1 MKNLLL
7 GICVALCVIS
17 CGAVEQPPADQILKM
32 VQTKL
37 PSDPIKLVGS
47 LKVRTRNGFT
57 KSNLPVEMKL
67 NWGAD
72 PATAFYQ
79 IDKEALTITWQNG
92 EPTYDFSNP
101 RNTPTSEILGTGL
114 TWADL
119 SFSMLWWPDSKLVG
133 EEKKINRE
141 AYVVDIPMP
150 GSENIMRLW
159 IEKYMG
165 MVLEAQTLDKK
176 EKQLRRMK
184 IKSIKKM
191 DGMWVA
197 KDLEVL
203 DKKTGNKAT
212 LQISDLEWMPK
223 KPTAAA
229 FDAAASINQLTV
241 DLYRQTAEQKGNLF
255 LSPFS
260 ISTALAMVYG
270 GARGETDQQMNT
282 TLHYGG
288 QGATHPSFSHL
299 RKSLNAIQKKGQVQ
313 LNVANSLWPQ
323 VDYAFLSDYLGLTKE
338 FYGVEIEPVDFK
350 RETEAARL
358 RINNWVEAKTNDKIK
373 DLLEQGSLTTDTRLV
388 LANAIYFK
396 GNWASQFKKEATHN
410 APFTLPAGTEVQVP
424 MMVQTDDVNI
434 AWAENFQA
442 LELPYAGDD
451 LSMIVLLPND
461 KNGMADLEK
470 TLSAAMLEGLQFN
483 KQEVMVQLPKFKFEW
498 KFELS
503 KTLKAMGMPIA
514 FSNQADFSG
523 MDGSKGLA
531 LDFVIHQAFVEVNEE
546 GTAAAAAT
554 AVGIRATSMPP
565 QFTADHPFLFLI
577 RDNSTGTI
585 LFIGRVADPSA

>member
-1 MKNLLL
+1 MKKLMSGILALL
-7 GICVALCVIS
+7 ALS
-17 CGAVEQPPADQILKM
+17 CWAVKQPPADEILQM

-37 PSDPIKLVGS
+37 PSDPIKLTGS
-47 LKVRTRNGFT
+47 LKVRARNGFT
-57 KSNLPVEMKL
+57 KANLPVEMEL

-79 IDKEALTITWQNG
+79 IDKESLTIIWNDGKPHYT
-92 EPTYDFSNP
+92 FSNP
-101 RNTPTSEILGTGL
+101 GNKPTSEILGTGL

-133 EEKKINRE
+133 EEKKINRD
-141 AYVVDIPMP
+141 AYVIDIPIP
-150 GSENIMRLW
+150 DSENIMRLW
-159 IEKYMG
+159 VEKYMG

-197 KDLEVL
+197 KDLELL
-203 DKKTGNKAT
+203 DKKSGNKAT
-212 LQISDLEWMPK
+212 LQISDLEWMEPQ
-223 KPTAAA
+223 PTATA
-229 FDAAASINQLTV
+229 FDATESINQLAI
-241 DLYRQTAEQKGNLF
+241 DLYKQTAASDGNLF
-255 LSPFS
+255 LSPYS

-270 GARGETDQQMNT
+270 GARGETDQQMND
-282 TLHYGG
+282 TLCFAR
-288 QGATHPSFSHL
+288 QGATHPAFSNL
-299 RKSLNAIQKKGQVQ
+299 RKKFNGIQEKGNSQ

-323 VDYAFLSDYLGLTKE
+323 ADYPFLADYLGLAKE
-338 FYGVEIEPVDFK
+338 FYGTDIEPVDFK
-350 RETEAARL
+350 RESEAARL
-358 RINNWVEAKTNDKIK
+358 RINNWVKTKTNDKIK
-373 DLLEQGSLTTDTRLV
+373 DLLEKGTVTSDTRLV

-396 GNWASQFKKEATHN
+396 GNWASPFKKEATHDV
-410 APFTLPAGTEVQVP
+410 PFSIQPGTEFSVP
-424 MMVQTDDVNI
+424 MMSLTDDFNL
-434 AWAENFQA
+434 ARGDDFQA

-461 KNGMADLEK
+461 KNGLASLEK
-470 TLSAAMLEGLQFN
+470 TLRPEMLADLPFN
-483 KQEVMVQLPKFKFEW
+483 KQEVRVQLPKFKFEW

-514 FSNQADFSG
+514 FTDQADFSG

-546 GTAAAAAT
+546 GTEAAAAT
-554 AVGIRATSMPP
+554 AASIRTTSMPP
-565 QFTADHPFLFLI
+565 MFAANHPFLFLI
-577 RDNSTGTI
+577 RENETGTI
-585 LFIGRVADPSA
+585 LFIGRVNDPR